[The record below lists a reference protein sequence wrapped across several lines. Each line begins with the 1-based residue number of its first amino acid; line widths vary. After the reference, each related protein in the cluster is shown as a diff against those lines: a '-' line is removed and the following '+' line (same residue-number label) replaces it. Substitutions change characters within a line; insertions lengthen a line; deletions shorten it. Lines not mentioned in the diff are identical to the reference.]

1 MTVSLPSSLEDF
13 VRHKV
18 EAGDFQSPEEV
29 ICEGLRLLQRQ
40 EKWKAEARQKISVGW
55 EQAQRGQLR
64 TPAQVRKNLAAR
76 KKSWKRENGRG

>member
-29 ICEGLRLLQRQ
+29 ICEGLRLLQRTSP
-40 EKWKAEARQKISVGW
+40 KGAASHARAS
-55 EQAQRGQLR
+55 
-64 TPAQVRKNLAAR
+64 T
-76 KKSWKRENGRG
+76 